1 MIPKLMQSDDV
12 CSRSGTNAEAT
23 NKEPTGEL
31 IDHNTTLDL
40 LFYFATLATLALH
53 VTFCI
58 FKHSIDTL
66 LPSSRFY

>member
-40 LFYFATLATLALH
+40 LFYFATLHYTSI
-53 VTFCI
+53 TRDI
-58 FKHSIDTL
+58 FVFSNIIQ
-66 LPSSRFY
+66 